1 MNVNVYSGIEL
12 AIPDKPFVLIFD
24 LFFRTT
30 LIELAVNGV
39 ITNAMLGQ
47 PNKGRPN

>member
-1 MNVNVYSGIEL
+1 MLMYSGIKL
-12 AIPDKPFVLIFD
+12 AIPDKPFVLIFYLS